1 MVFSVGEAEGKEL
14 YERAAAQAWTKM
26 EQRLKE
32 LVSASPSRK
41 LELIEIK
48 YDPLLT
54 ESLIEELP
62 DQPKSS
68 RPQTVEVAVRLRVT
82 YELH

>member
-14 YERAAAQAWTKM
+14 YERAAAEAWTKVD
-26 EQRLKE
+26 ERLRE
-32 LVSASPSRK
+32 LAAASPGRK
-41 LELIEIK
+41 LKLVEVQ
-48 YDPLLT
+48 YDPLVE

-68 RPQTVEVAVRLRVT
+68 RPQAVEVAVRLRVT

>member
-14 YERAAAQAWTKM
+14 YQRAAAQAWM
-26 EQRLKE
+26 NIQQRLRD
-32 LVSASPSRK
+32 LLAASPNRK
-41 LELIEIK
+41 LQLIEVQ
-48 YDPLLT
+48 YDPLL
-54 ESLIEELP
+54 EQSLIEELP

-68 RPQTVEVAVRLRVT
+68 RPQAVEVTVRLRVT

>member
-1 MVFSVGEAEGKEL
+1 MGEAEGKEL
-14 YERAAAQAWTKM
+14 YDRAAAQAWTDV
-26 EQRLKE
+26 EQRLRE
-32 LVSASPSRK
+32 LVASSPRK
-41 LELIEIK
+41 KLQLIEVQ
-48 YDPLLT
+48 YDPLLE

-68 RPQTVEVAVRLRVT
+68 RPQVVEVAVRLRVT

>member
-14 YERAAAQAWTKM
+14 YKRAADQAWTNV
-26 EQRLKE
+26 EQHLRE
-32 LVSASPSRK
+32 LAAATPSRK
-41 LELIEIK
+41 LELVEVQ
-48 YDPLLT
+48 YDPMLE
-54 ESLIEELP
+54 ESVIEELP

-68 RPQTVEVAVRLRVT
+68 RPQAVEVAVRLRVT

>member
-1 MVFSVGEAEGKEL
+1 VVFSVGEAEGKEL
-14 YERAAAQAWTKM
+14 YKRAAAQAWTNV
-26 EQRLKE
+26 EQRLRE
-32 LVSASPSRK
+32 LVAASPSRK
-41 LELIEIK
+41 LELVEVQ
-48 YDPLLT
+48 YDPMLE

-68 RPQTVEVAVRLRVT
+68 RPQAVEVAVRLRVT

>member
-1 MVFSVGEAEGKEL
+1 VVFSVGEAEGKEL
-14 YERAAAQAWTKM
+14 YDRAAAQAWTDV
-26 EQRLKE
+26 EQRLRE
-32 LVSASPSRK
+32 LVASSPRK
-41 LELIEIK
+41 KLQLIEVQ
-48 YDPLLT
+48 YDPLLE

-68 RPQTVEVAVRLRVT
+68 RPQVVEVAVRLRVT